1 MIMKNDGIVSLTPL
15 EFTRQKPGV
24 YAGDTT
30 YSTQLVMEI
39 LSNAI
44 DEYRIG
50 NGNEIVVSL
59 STDEDDKY
67 WCCVKDNG
75 SGFPIND
82 LRDDGE
88 TTFQAA
94 FDVLNTSGKYTEDGR
109 YQGNSLGAYGIGCK
123 LTNFLSHELIA
134 VTIRDGK
141 LETNIYE
148 EGVFKKRRLDNSRQP
163 NGTTVIWNPSEEFFE
178 NVQVD
183 YDKFYKD
190 INTIVCLCPGLK
202 IIVKTEGKERIFY
215 SETGLEQLVN
225 QKIESSKVKEVM
237 KDRCSIH
244 TSAIDMVMTYTT
256 AYSSEII
263 AYANVGYTESGPH
276 ITQIKSTITR
286 EMKKFFEENKWIDQD
301 VKLTGENIQEGM
313 LLIFNVNVPNI
324 SYDAQVKSRITKLDT
339 SVFLEDVK
347 SGLRKWLTSNKK
359 DVKALVDKAVAAKKA
374 NEAAKRARERIRNAG
389 NAKGLKAK
397 LQVSDKFID
406 CVNRKP
412 SERNLLLVEG
422 QSAGSSAVEARN
434 VKTDAIYALRGKV
447 LNVLKSKPEKVLENQ
462 ELFDIIMKIGAGYLD
477 TFDIKK
483 MMFDKVIIVSDADS
497 DGAAIELLCTVFF
510 FTYMRPLV
518 EAGKLYRAVTP
529 LYVIRGKTAAQDKY
543 FYSEKEFQ
551 QYDLKKGEHVR
562 HVKGLGEIDAKTLKD
577 VCFEHQRYRRITVSD
592 AQKAEQLLT
601 VLEGPEIAPR
611 KQFVFDNAKELG
623 FNY

>member
-134 VTIRDGK
+134 VTIRNGK

-163 NGTTVIWNPSEEFFE
+163 NGTMVIWNPSEEFFE
-178 NVQVD
+178 NVQID

-202 IIVKTEGKERIFY
+202 IIVKNEGKERIFY

-225 QKIESSKVKEVM
+225 QKIESSKVEEVM
-237 KDRCSIH
+237 KNRCSIH

-286 EMKKFFEENKWIDQD
+286 EMKKFFEENKWIDPD

-347 SGLRKWLTSNKK
+347 RGLREWLMSNKK

-406 CVNRKP
+406 CVNKKP

-483 MMFDKVIIVSDADS
+483 MMFDKVIIVSD
-497 DGAAIELLCTVFF
+497 
-510 FTYMRPLV
+510 RP
-518 EAGKLYRAVTP
+518 
-529 LYVIRGKTAAQDKY
+529 
-543 FYSEKEFQ
+543 
-551 QYDLKKGEHVR
+551 
-562 HVKGLGEIDAKTLKD
+562 
-577 VCFEHQRYRRITVSD
+577 
-592 AQKAEQLLT
+592 
-601 VLEGPEIAPR
+601 
-611 KQFVFDNAKELG
+611 
-623 FNY
+623 

>member
-50 NGNEIVVSL
+50 NGNEIIVSL
-59 STDEDDKY
+59 STDEDNKY

-148 EGVFKKRRLDNSRQP
+148 EGVFKKRRLENSRQP
-163 NGTTVIWNPSEEFFE
+163 NGTMVIWNPSEEFFE

-237 KDRCSIH
+237 KDRCSVH

-286 EMKKFFEENKWIDQD
+286 EMKKFFEENKWIDPD

-347 SGLRKWLTSNKK
+347 RGLRKWLTSNKK

-422 QSAGSSAVEARN
+422 RSAGSSAVEARN

-447 LNVLKSKPEKVLENQ
+447 LNVLKAKSEKVLENQ

-497 DGAAIELLCTVFF
+497 DGADIELLCTVFF

-562 HVKGLGEIDAKTLKD
+562 HVKG
-577 VCFEHQRYRRITVSD
+577 
-592 AQKAEQLLT
+592 
-601 VLEGPEIAPR
+601 
-611 KQFVFDNAKELG
+611 
-623 FNY
+623 